1 MDRHNDCL
9 IVIPSYQPEETLFYL
24 TKGLATHGYQI
35 LIVNDGSEPSFNDIF
50 LSLTEKYPV
59 LSLFMIHFCFS
70 KITLS

>member
-50 LSLTEKYPV
+50 SRCEQYGQV
-59 LSLFMIHFCFS
+59 LSYS
-70 KITLS
+70 KN

>member
-35 LIVNDGSEPSFNDIF
+35 LIVNDGSEPTFNDVF
-50 LSLTEKYPV
+50 
-59 LSLFMIHFCFS
+59 FFC
-70 KITLS
+70 